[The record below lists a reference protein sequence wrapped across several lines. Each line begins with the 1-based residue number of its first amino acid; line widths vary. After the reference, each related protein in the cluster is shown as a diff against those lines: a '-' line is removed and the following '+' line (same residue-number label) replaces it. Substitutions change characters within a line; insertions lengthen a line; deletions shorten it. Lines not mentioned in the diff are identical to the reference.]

1 MKDEAPPLLR
11 RLRRLLLRQVRYLR
25 LGQIERAEYLMEE
38 IEKTVGRL
46 AHLQIPL
53 SENPLIEEMNALNDE
68 IVLRFEVEK
77 ERIARRLFFI
87 EVEQKMGQ
95 FLRNH

>member
-1 MKDEAPPLLR
+1 
-11 RLRRLLLRQVRYLR
+11 
-25 LGQIERAEYLMEE
+25 MEE